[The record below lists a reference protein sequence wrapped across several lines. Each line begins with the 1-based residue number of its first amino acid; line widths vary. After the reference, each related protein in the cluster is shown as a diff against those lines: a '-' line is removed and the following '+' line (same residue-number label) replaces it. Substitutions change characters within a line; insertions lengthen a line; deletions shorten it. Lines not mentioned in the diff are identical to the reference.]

1 LSQLIDR
8 LKDIFALE
16 PANYAAERVSQPADI
31 IVERNVRGTS
41 RGRWEEMVGK
51 RRHVLACY
59 TFATGWKRSWSVQR
73 YTS

>member
-8 LKDIFALE
+8 LKDVFTFE
-16 PANYAAERVSQPADI
+16 PANHAAECVSQTADI

-59 TFATGWKRSWSVQR
+59 TFDTG
-73 YTS
+73 